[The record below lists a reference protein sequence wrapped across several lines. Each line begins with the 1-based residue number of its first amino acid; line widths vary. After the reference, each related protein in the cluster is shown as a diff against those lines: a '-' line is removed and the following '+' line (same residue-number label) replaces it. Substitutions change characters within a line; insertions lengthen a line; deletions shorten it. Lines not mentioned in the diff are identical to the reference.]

1 MRNLIFNHK
10 KISLWLYFAPCYTNT
25 ISTGNVIQEE
35 VRGEDGRPGGAG
47 DLNYKGLFFMK
58 HDFYLLLTLGSSSAG
73 DETAGDVQSR
83 VLRAGVLLS
92 LLSLGRPV
100 ERRQENRD
108 YFGEVNSELK
118 QPAHTMPKVSLTA
131 PGTAGCLDRVWA
143 LECGSAI
150 HRTFITWGS

>member
-10 KISLWLYFAPCYTNT
+10 KISLWLCFTPCYTNT

-35 VRGEDGRPGGAG
+35 VRGEGGRPGGAG

-73 DETAGDVQSR
+73 DETPSR
-83 VLRAGVLLS
+83 RCSVTCARAGVLLS
-92 LLSLGRPV
+92 LGWPV
-100 ERRQENRD
+100 LRRWENWD
-108 YFGEVNSELK
+108 YFGEVNSELE
-118 QPAHTMPKVSLTA
+118 QPAHTMPKVSLMA
-131 PGTAGCLDRVWA
+131 WGTTGYLDKVWA
-143 LECGSAI
+143 LKCGTAI